1 MNLSS
6 ENLINKKVI
15 KNPVLRHLVF
25 AFGCFA
31 VLLGV
36 IGIFLPVM
44 PTTPF
49 LLLAAACFTR
59 TSPSFYVWLTGHPR
73 LAKYVIYYLEGQ
85 GMPLKA
91 KVYTLVTL
99 WFTIILS
106 AFIIL
111 DSQIVRVILPVLGLL
126 VSIYIMY
133 QPTLKLNS
141 SSK

>member
-6 ENLINKKVI
+6 ENLINKKII
-15 KNPVLRHLVF
+15 KNPVLRHLVY
-25 AFGCFA
+25 AFGWLS
-31 VLLGV
+31 VVLGV

-59 TSPSFYVWLTGHPR
+59 TSPKIYTWITGHPQ
-73 LAKYVIYYLEGQ
+73 LAKYVVPYLEGQ

-91 KVYTLVTL
+91 KVYTLVML

-111 DSQIVRVILPVLGLL
+111 DSKIVRVILPILGLL